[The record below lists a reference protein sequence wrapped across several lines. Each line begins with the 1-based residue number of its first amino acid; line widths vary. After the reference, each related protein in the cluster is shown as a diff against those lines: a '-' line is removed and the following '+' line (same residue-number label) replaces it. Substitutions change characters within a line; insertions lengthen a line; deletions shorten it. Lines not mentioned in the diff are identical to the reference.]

1 MKTEKQDE
9 ALARIDARQAL
20 TSDGLTPLK
29 IEQIIMDGAHI
40 YRLLRFGT
48 NAGKSEV
55 IPDYNDRNN
64 LHRLV
69 EGLSEEE
76 GVDESGHSDRQKFNI
91 HLVKILTGYGVG
103 QQYWDESTIGLL
115 FLATPAQI
123 KEALLK
129 AVNLWEVEG
138 GD

>member
-40 YRLLRFGT
+40 YRLKEFGT

-55 IPDYNDRNN
+55 IPDYNDRNH
-64 LHRLV
+64 LFRLV
-69 EGLSEEE
+69 EGLNPEELSAFSEYLCEIADGSSIIYDL
-76 GVDESGHSDRQKFNI
+76 GVVLKAS
-91 HLVKILTGYGVG
+91 TG
-103 QQYWDESTIGLL
+103 E
-115 FLATPAQI
+115 I

-129 AVNLWEVEG
+129 AVGLWVSE
-138 GD
+138 